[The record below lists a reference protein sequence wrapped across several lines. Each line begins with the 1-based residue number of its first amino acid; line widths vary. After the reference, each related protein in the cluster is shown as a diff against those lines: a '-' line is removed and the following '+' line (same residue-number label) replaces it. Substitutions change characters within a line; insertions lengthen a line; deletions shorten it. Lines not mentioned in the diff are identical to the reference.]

1 MSEVPVAPAH
11 EILVVPEGQKALR
24 EQCYDIRIQVFHL
37 EQGFPLDVEIDE
49 SVFGVS
55 YLLSAH

>member
-37 EQGFPLDVEIDE
+37 EQGFPLDTEIDE
-49 SVFGVS
+49 
-55 YLLSAH
+55 